1 MHWFDAHMG
10 LLWAAIT
17 KALPSFRGAH
27 GSDPDRGP
35 EDDGSPAVG
44 DNSGQ
49 HGATSIEG
57 HS

>member
-1 MHWFDAHMG
+1 MASMG

-35 EDDGSPAVG
+35 EDDGSPAVR